1 MSIHLKRT
9 STILRP
15 DQSRVLLRP
24 FTPGDSERVG
34 GIFDRIMLLPED
46 QVGALVDGI
55 SAEFSQRH
63 QEIRKV
69 FLELFEQARE
79 LLLVNKEIS
88 ESWRP
93 PIRCPE

>member
-1 MSIHLKRT
+1 MSIHPKRT
-9 STILRP
+9 ATILGP
-15 DQSRVLLRP
+15 DQSRVLVRP
-24 FTPGDSERVG
+24 FNPRDPQRVG
-34 GIFDRIMLLPED
+34 GIIGRIMSLPED
-46 QVGALVDGI
+46 HVGALLDGI

-69 FLELFEQARE
+69 FLELFEQVRE